1 MPTFPNGYH
10 HSEDLPHKQLA
21 GLAFLPPRLRVKVAI
36 TRAGHTH
43 IDAAWEDVPED
54 VPGAAGGGGGGE
66 DHGAVAFFC
75 LDELCQC
82 FGLFQFA
89 VPFLRDANNHVFWYV
104 ARGPIVFP

>member
-21 GLAFLPPRLRVKVAI
+21 GLAFLPPSLRVKVAI

-54 VPGAAGGGGGGE
+54 VPGAAVVVVGG
-66 DHGAVAFFC
+66 DDNGAGQIC
-75 LDELCQC
+75 SLHDLCQFFALFEC
-82 FGLFQFA
+82 AAHYLVEAEMVVFGHSL
-89 VPFLRDANNHVFWYV
+89 
-104 ARGPIVFP
+104 IM

>member
-21 GLAFLPPRLRVKVAI
+21 GLAFLPPSLRVKVAI

-54 VPGAAGGGGGGE
+54 VPGAAGVVRSE
-66 DHGAVAFFC
+66 EHTS
-75 LDELCQC
+75 ELQSPYDLVCRLLLEKKKKKV
-82 FGLFQFA
+82 GR
-89 VPFLRDANNHVFWYV
+89 VGD
-104 ARGPIVFP
+104 GPTRYRPYNEA

>member
-54 VPGAAGGGGGGE
+54 VPGAAGVVVGG
-66 DHGAVAFFC
+66 DDNGAVRFSW
-75 LDELCQC
+75 LGGLWRC
-82 FGLFQFA
+82 FGFFRCGVSFVVVCACLFFGLD
-89 VPFLRDANNHVFWYV
+89 VV
-104 ARGPIVFP
+104 G